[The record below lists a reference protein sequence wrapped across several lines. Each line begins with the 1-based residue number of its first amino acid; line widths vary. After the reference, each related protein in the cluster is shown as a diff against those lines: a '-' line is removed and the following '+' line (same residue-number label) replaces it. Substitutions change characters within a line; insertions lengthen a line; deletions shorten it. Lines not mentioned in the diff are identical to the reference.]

1 MKREN
6 RPELGDAQLLA
17 YLDGEAETEVVEHVE
32 QCVQCSER
40 ARQLARLQGR
50 LTARFYRLVCPSST
64 DLGEY
69 HLGLLAQ
76 EQAGAVGRH
85 LAECP
90 HCTREVA
97 QLRSYLDAL
106 APDVEFN
113 PLERARILVAELV
126 RGIQDLGSSPAFA
139 PSPAFAG
146 LRGDEEGGPLVYQ
159 AEEYQVA
166 VEIERDAQR
175 QDRFNLLVLVSGG
188 DASGLEAQLWQED
201 LLVAA
206 AAVDELGNSYI
217 SDLAPGSYEL
227 LLSGPEVEVRIPE
240 LQIGE
245 P

>member
-17 YLDGEAETEVVEHVE
+17 YLDGEAETEVVMHVE
-32 QCVQCSER
+32 QCAQCSER
-40 ARQLARLQGR
+40 ARQLAQLQGHLTSR
-50 LTARFYRLVCPSST
+50 LYRLVCPSST

-69 HLGLLAQ
+69 HLGLLSQ

-90 HCTREVA
+90 HCSREVA
-97 QLRSYLDAL
+97 QLRSYLGDL

-113 PLERARILVAELV
+113 PLERVRILVAELV
-126 RGIQDLGSSPAFA
+126 RGIQNLGPTPAFA

-146 LRGDEEGGPLVYQ
+146 LRGDEEDGPRVYQ

-166 VEIERDAQR
+166 VEIQRDAQR
-175 QDRFNLLVLVSGG
+175 QDRFSLLVLVSGG

-201 LLVAA
+201 LLISAV
-206 AAVDELGNSYI
+206 AVDELGNLYI
-217 SDLAPGSYEL
+217 SNLAPGRYEL
-227 LLSGPEVEVRIPE
+227 LLSGRKVEVQIPE
-240 LQIGE
+240 LQIGV